1 MTLYYRNIF
10 NLHVFLLILH
20 RHSFNDLAHFFCN
33 SINKNPPKH
42 LYLIDTLLMTD
53 MTSPYH
59 HDITEIL
66 LNVALSTIN
75 HHFHP
80 VSTSCTTKAVVVVI
94 VWIYNYLCNQ
104 CLSPLSPL
112 YHPLFIT
119 PIKPLYH
126 SSILY
131 RWVV

>member
-1 MTLYYRNIF
+1 MTL
-10 NLHVFLLILH
+10 HIL
-20 RHSFNDLAHFFCN
+20 FCN

-53 MTSPYH
+53 MTSPYR

-80 VSTSCTTKAVVVVI
+80 VSTSFKRHTYMLY
-94 VWIYNYLCNQ
+94 IY
-104 CLSPLSPL
+104 
-112 YHPLFIT
+112 
-119 PIKPLYH
+119 PIYMYNEGRRGRDRMDLQ
-126 SSILY
+126 LL
-131 RWVV
+131 V

>member
-1 MTLYYRNIF
+1 MTLHI
-10 NLHVFLLILH
+10 
-20 RHSFNDLAHFFCN
+20 FFCN

-53 MTSPYH
+53 MTSPYRH
-59 HDITEIL
+59 VITEIL

-80 VSTSCTTKAVVVVI
+80 VSTSFKRHTYMLYIYIPFTCTTKAVVVVI
-94 VWIYNYLCNQ
+94 AWIYNYLCNQ
-104 CLSPLSPL
+104 CLSPL

-119 PIKPLYH
+119 PIQPLYH